1 MRNLTI
7 KRTKS
12 FVASLVKM
20 KIYIEDP
27 TSDEIVINNVRCRKI
42 GDLKNGEEKTFQ
54 IDECSAKVF
63 VIADKL
69 SRNYCNEFYML
80 PEGQEDIFLSGKNIF
95 NPAAGNAFRFDNNI
109 NEAVSDNRKLG
120 TRKGLVVFLASFL
133 AGLFIFFAG
142 YNLIFNPVPKEK
154 TFSSDEMTITLTNE
168 FKKAE
173 ADGYIDV
180 YDSKKIAVFSLK
192 EEFALFDGLENY
204 TPKQYCDMA
213 IQNNNLESSKTKTSD
228 GLTYFEYD
236 AVNTDTNK
244 TYHYFVYVYKTDDA
258 FWMVQFAL
266 LKQNADKYAP
276 KIAKYA
282 KSIVFAD

>member
-12 FVASLVKM
+12 FVASLMKM

-42 GDLKNGEEKTFQ
+42 GYLKNGEEKTFQ
-54 IDECSAKVF
+54 IDERSAKVF

-69 SRNYCNEFYML
+69 SKNYCNELYIL
-80 PEGQEDIFLSGKNIF
+80 PEGQEDIFLSGKNKF
-95 NPAAGNAFRFDNNI
+95 NLASGNAFRFDNNI
-109 NEAVSDNRKLG
+109 NEAVSDNRKRG

-133 AGLFIFFAG
+133 AGLLIFFAG
-142 YNLIFNPVPKEK
+142 YNLIFNPTPKEK

-168 FKKAE
+168 FEKMESDK
-173 ADGYIDV
+173 YIDV
-180 YDSKKIAVFSLK
+180 YESRKMVVFSSK
-192 EEFALFDGLENY
+192 EEFALFEGAENY
-204 TPKQYCDMA
+204 TAKQYCDLT
-213 IQNNNLESSKTKTSD
+213 IQINNLDSSKTKTSD

-236 AVNTDTNK
+236 SVNPNTNK

-266 LKQNADKYAP
+266 LKQNAYKYAP

>member
-12 FVASLVKM
+12 FVASLMKM

-42 GDLKNGEEKTFQ
+42 GYLKNGEEKTFQ
-54 IDECSAKVF
+54 IDERSAKVF

-69 SRNYCNEFYML
+69 SKNYCNELYIL
-80 PEGQEDIFLSGKNIF
+80 PEGQEDIFLSGKNKF
-95 NPAAGNAFRFDNNI
+95 NLASGNAFRFDNNI
-109 NEAVSDNRKLG
+109 NEAVSDNRKRG

-133 AGLFIFFAG
+133 AGLLIFFAG
-142 YNLIFNPVPKEK
+142 YNLIFNPTPKEK

-168 FKKAE
+168 FEKMESDK
-173 ADGYIDV
+173 YIDV
-180 YDSKKIAVFSLK
+180 YESRKMVVFSSK
-192 EEFALFDGLENY
+192 EEFALFEGAENY
-204 TPKQYCDMA
+204 TAKQYCDLT
-213 IQNNNLESSKTKTSD
+213 IQINNLDSSKTKTSD

-236 AVNTDTNK
+236 SVNPNTNK

-258 FWMVQFAL
+258 FWMHTNMRRKL
-266 LKQNADKYAP
+266 QNMQNR
-276 KIAKYA
+276 
-282 KSIVFAD
+282 